1 MAPKKRQRPGKES
14 MNEESNEPQD
24 TNWTH
29 KEKTS
34 RSDFERIIVHPTR
47 FVDRFFLRQMGLAE
61 GVDDLLQRIGMS
73 CLKDMYY
80 PTFEEET
87 KDFLS
92 TVKVEYKDPK
102 DKVASQGL
110 MTFKIGNKGYGLT
123 IFDICEVYGF
133 NKGEAVSFDTFHGAS
148 DLWNRIAN
156 GNYRTN
162 GAKMTGIRNPV
173 IRYVCKLLANTF
185 FARKDAG
192 AVTLKELCLLY
203 QGLKHLLIDMRGV
216 LLEYEFGDEIN
227 YGSIFAS
234 NLLQFRKWAETT
246 TNPDLYIGGMLTP
259 LFEKAGVDLS
269 NSRELPDMAYLGRD
283 YLIISRFLKATS
295 DLNALHYNI
304 QLRDKTKRIF
314 VLPQPDK
321 TNILTLTN
329 VKFEVG
335 EEDLLQEDQGPMG
348 LRDSDG
354 EGAAE
359 PRDYLDEL
367 NMIQMPDIEF
377 TARTKREKLIQAAYK
392 AQRKINEIQKK
403 LLAKLFRKVKKLQPP
418 DYVSSED
425 EAE

>member
-1 MAPKKRQRPGKES
+1 MAPKKRQRLGKVP
-14 MNEESNEPQD
+14 MTEERSEPQD
-24 TNWTH
+24 IQWTH
-29 KEKTS
+29 GEKTS
-34 RSDFERIIVHPTR
+34 RSDFEKIKVHPTR

-87 KDFLS
+87 RDFLS
-92 TVKVEYKDPK
+92 TVKVEYEKPR

-110 MTFKIGNKGYGLT
+110 MTFKIRNKGYGLT

-133 NKGEAVSFDTFHGAS
+133 SKGEAVSFDTFHGANY
-148 DLWNRIAN
+148 LWNRIAN
-156 GNYRTN
+156 GNYKTH

-216 LLEYEFGDEIN
+216 LHEYEFGDEIN
-227 YGSIFAS
+227 YGSIFAN
-234 NLLQFRKWAETT
+234 NLLQFKTWANTT
-246 TNPDLYIGGMLTP
+246 PNPDLYIGGMFTP
-259 LFEKAGVDLS
+259 LFKKAGVDLS
-269 NSRELPDMAYLGRD
+269 SSRELPDMAYLSRD
-283 YLIISRFLKATS
+283 YLILSRFLKATR
-295 DLNALHYNI
+295 DLNTLHYKI

-335 EEDLLQEDQGPMG
+335 EEDLLQEAQGPME
-348 LRDSDG
+348 LSDG
-354 EGAAE
+354 DGECWCRIPHQKYE
-359 PRDYLDEL
+359 TNQRLPRDQD
-367 NMIQMPDIEF
+367 NGPSRMKPIGS
-377 TARTKREKLIQAAYK
+377 
-392 AQRKINEIQKK
+392 
-403 LLAKLFRKVKKLQPP
+403 
-418 DYVSSED
+418 VSRRDGRSGCHHFENPK
-425 EAE
+425 